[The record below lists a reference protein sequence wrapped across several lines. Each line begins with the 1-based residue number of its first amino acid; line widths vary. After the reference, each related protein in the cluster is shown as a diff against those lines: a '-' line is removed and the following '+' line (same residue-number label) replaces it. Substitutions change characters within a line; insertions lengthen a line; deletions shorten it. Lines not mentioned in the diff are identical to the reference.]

1 MMLSLWAQR
10 PMCKSEKSPEYSE
23 EQMPWKV
30 VSEGNLSGTSAWEI
44 WTYLARKLLQ
54 LPHGLWWRSPLA
66 CFQEGA
72 QLRVLH
78 VSRSNQRNI
87 WEKQEALAHLL
98 LDPWAS
104 LQTCCQ
110 FMTLVMTGGWWEQVS
125 VKHWGMQ
132 PTCFTLGT
140 EHLGSNVSLSFP
152 GSAVY
157 ILHTYIYIHTYI

>member
-1 MMLSLWAQR
+1 MTLCLWAQR
-10 PMCKSEKSPEYSE
+10 PKCVSEKSTEYSE

-54 LPHGLWWRSPLA
+54 LPRGLRWRSPLA
-66 CFQEGA
+66 CFQEGS

-78 VSRSNQRNI
+78 VSCSNQRNI
-87 WEKQEALAHLL
+87 WEKQEALARLL
-98 LDPWAS
+98 LNLRAS

-125 VKHWGMQ
+125 VKHGGTQ
-132 PTCFTLGT
+132 PTYFTLGS
-140 EHLGSNVSLSFP
+140 EHPGSNVSLSLP
-152 GSAVY
+152 GSTVY
-157 ILHTYIYIHTYI
+157 ILQTYIYIHTYI